1 MAKIIIPTPLRKYT
15 DNQAEV
21 RVEGKTIHEA
31 LSQLVTS
38 YPNLKNNLFD
48 EKGAIRAYVN
58 IFVEDDNIRDLKGEK
73 TALEESSTVSLVP
86 AIAGG
91 SEGCCGSESKKEEV
105 TFTPGE
111 MNRYSRHFAIP
122 EFNIEG
128 QKKLKAAKVLVIGAG
143 GLGCPALL
151 YLSAA
156 GVGTIGIVDN
166 DVVDESN
173 LQRQVL
179 FDVSSVGQPKVE
191 IAKKKI
197 LSLNPHIIVKTYNT
211 KLTSQNALEIIKDYD
226 VVVDGTDNFP
236 TRYLVNDA
244 CVLLNKPNVYGSV
257 FRFEG
262 QVSVFNYTDKN
273 GKLGP
278 NYRCLYASP
287 PPAGL
292 VPNCAEGGILGVLP
306 GIIGC
311 LQVNE
316 VIKIITGIGEPL
328 SGRLVIFDALTFK
341 IRTLKVLRDE
351 NNPLNGKNPTITKL
365 IDYEQFCGVQTKQP
379 QQNNPIKEITVQELK
394 SKIDRKDAFQL
405 IDVREQFEYDIV
417 NLSGELVPLS
427 KLENNPDLL
436 SSRIEKDKPVI
447 IHCKKG
453 GRSTKAV
460 ELMQEKYGYKNLYNL
475 KGGIIAYANEIDSS
489 MPTY

>member
-1 MAKIIIPTPLRKYT
+1 MVNVIIPTPLRKYT
-15 DNQAEV
+15 NNQAEA
-21 RVEGKTIHEA
+21 RVDGKTIQEV
-31 LSQLVTS
+31 LGQLVTT

-48 EKGAIRAYVN
+48 EKGEIRAFIN
-58 IFVEDDNIRDLKGEK
+58 IFVEDENIRDLDKEK
-73 TALEESSTVSLVP
+73 TVLHENSSVSLVP

-91 SEGCCGSESKKEEV
+91 SEGCCSQDRPSQSKKEDIP
-105 TFTPGE
+105 FTPEE

-122 EFNIEG
+122 EFNMEG

-143 GLGCPALL
+143 GLGCPILQ

-179 FDVSSVGQPKVE
+179 FAVSDVGKPKVD
-191 IAKKKI
+191 IAKNKI
-197 LSLNPHIIVKTYNT
+197 LALNPYIQVKTYNA
-211 KLTSQNALEIIKDYD
+211 KLTSQNALDIIKDYD

-262 QVSVFNYTDKN
+262 QVSVFNYRDKD
-273 GKLGP
+273 GKRGP
-278 NYRCLYASP
+278 NYRCLYAAP

-306 GIIGC
+306 GIIGSF
-311 LQVNE
+311 QVNE

-341 IRTLKVLRDE
+341 IRILKVLKDE

-365 IDYEQFCGVQTKQP
+365 IDYEQFCGVQTQSP
-379 QQNNPIKEITVQELK
+379 QKEDQIKEITVQELK
-394 SKIDRKDAFQL
+394 SKMDKKEPFQL

-417 NLSGELVPLS
+417 NLNGELVPLS
-427 KLENNPDLL
+427 QVENNPELL
-436 SSRIEKDKPVI
+436 SCRI
-447 IHCKKG
+447 
-453 GRSTKAV
+453 
-460 ELMQEKYGYKNLYNL
+460 
-475 KGGIIAYANEIDSS
+475 
-489 MPTY
+489 

>member
-15 DNQAEV
+15 HNQAETS
-21 RVEGKTIHEA
+21 VEGKTISEI
-31 LSQLVTS
+31 LERLVTTF
-38 YPNLKNNLFD
+38 PDLKKNIFEETGNL
-48 EKGAIRAYVN
+48 RAYIN
-58 IFVEDDNIRDLKGEK
+58 IFVGDENIRDLKKERTELKGD
-73 TALEESSTVSLVP
+73 SVVSLVP

-91 SEGCCGSESKKEEV
+91 SEGCCGSKKEEV
-105 TFTPGE
+105 DFSPEE
-111 MNRYSRHFAIP
+111 MRRYSRHFSIP

-128 QKKLKAAKVLVIGAG
+128 QKKLKAAKVLVVGAG

-156 GVGTIGIVDN
+156 GVGTLGIVDH

-173 LQRQVL
+173 LQRQIL
-179 FDVSSVGQPKVE
+179 FDVTDVGQFKVD

-197 LSLNPHIIVKTYNT
+197 LALNPHVQVKTFKT
-211 KLTSQNALEIIKDYD
+211 KLTSQNALGIIKDFD
-226 VVVDGTDNFP
+226 IVVDGTDNFP

-244 CVLLNKPNVYGSV
+244 CVFLNKPNVYGSV

-262 QVSVFNYTDKN
+262 QVAVFNYTDKN
-273 GKLGP
+273 GTLGP
-278 NYRCLYASP
+278 NYRCLYSAP

-292 VPNCAEGGILGVLP
+292 VPNCAEGGILGILP
-306 GIIGC
+306 GIIGS

-341 IRTLKVLRDE
+341 TRVLKVTKDE

-365 IDYEQFCGVQTKQP
+365 IDYEQFCGVQTQP
-379 QQNNPIKEITVQELK
+379 SQKEDQIKEVTVQELK
-394 SKIDRKDAFQL
+394 SKIDKKEPFQL

-427 KLENNPDLL
+427 QVENNPDLL

-447 IHCKKG
+447 IHCKMG
-453 GRSTKAV
+453 GRSAKAV
-460 ELMQEKYGYKNLYNL
+460 ELVQQKYGYKNLYSL
-475 KGGIIAYANEIDSS
+475 RGGIIAYANEIDPLLS
-489 MPTY
+489 TY